1 MKSLMR
7 RINSIV
13 AKNQPH
19 RLGLNFGD
27 PLRNKKNIIVS
38 NVSRSLKV
46 VGNGGIQLAIYDF
59 LLVSP
64 LCIRAHE
71 SRRSNSFKPYEPHM
85 PTGMSPLVKSNFVKK
100 YFSCSLFSSA
110 LIYNFDKRTTSQTS
124 ENEVTEL

>member
-1 MKSLMR
+1 MR

-59 LLVSP
+59 LLVSRFVSEP
-64 LCIRAHE
+64 TRVGGQIHSNPMNLIWLLVCRLWGSQILSKSI
-71 SRRSNSFKPYEPHM
+71 SRVLYSVR
-85 PTGMSPLVKSNFVKK
+85 L
-100 YFSCSLFSSA
+100 
-110 LIYNFDKRTTSQTS
+110 
-124 ENEVTEL
+124 